1 VDKEIP
7 GSMTDEAWAGE
18 YGFRLLDQAGAGQ
31 GLTVRDDQQPWP
43 WLLDAAGV
51 ARRRGRRFRL
61 VDSGRL
67 DAFSLEWLA
76 KAGADL
82 YTADDVR
89 SDAEALVRIRAAGR
103 ASGAGV
109 IFFLHGPLQAAPG
122 EGALSREMVRELVRA
137 GIDLHL
143 SNRRQPRDFAAL
155 LDLAASR
162 RVGGGEV
169 VYYHHG
175 PLVKDLAEL
184 TEAGA
189 WLHISNAKS
198 DFTRSELPLLRDI
211 GRKNR
216 AAGGLV
222 VHVDMDI
229 EPTFLSE
236 VRKSGAHLITNIPLG
251 QQSLAPHIPWRAFYL
266 DTTFLL

>member
-1 VDKEIP
+1 MPE
-7 GSMTDEAWAGE
+7 SSAGE
-18 YGFRLLDQAGAGQ
+18 TPAVERGFRLLDKARAAQ

-43 WLLDAAGV
+43 WLLDAAGM

-89 SDAEALVRIRAAGR
+89 TDAGALVRVRAAGR
-103 ASGAGV
+103 ASGARV
-109 IFFLHGPLQAAPG
+109 MFFLHGPLQAAPL
-122 EGALSREMVRELVRA
+122 EGAWTQERIRELVRG
-137 GIDLHL
+137 GIDLHI
-143 SNRRQPRDFAAL
+143 SSRRQPRDFIAL
-155 LDLAASR
+155 LDLTASG
-162 RVGGGEV
+162 RVGGAEV

-175 PLVKDLAEL
+175 PLLKDLADL
-184 TEAGA
+184 TQAGA
-189 WLHISNAKS
+189 WVHISNAKS
-198 DFTRSELPLLRDI
+198 DFKMTELPLLRDI
-211 GRKNR
+211 SRQGRV
-216 AAGGLV
+216 AGGLV

-229 EPTFLSE
+229 EPTLLVE
-236 VRKSGAHLITNIPLG
+236 VRKSGAHLIFNIPADG
-251 QQSLAPHIPWRAFYL
+251 QSAVPSFPWRAFYL